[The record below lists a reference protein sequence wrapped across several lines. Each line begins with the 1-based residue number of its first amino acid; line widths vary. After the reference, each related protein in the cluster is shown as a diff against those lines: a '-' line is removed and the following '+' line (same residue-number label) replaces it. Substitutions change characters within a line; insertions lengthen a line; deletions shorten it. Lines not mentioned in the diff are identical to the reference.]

1 VNDIGVV
8 EVEKKFIEKTGT
20 KNDRE
25 LGFVTLDSF
34 VDSLKAFTFKCINRS
49 NVVQVYEKQGEKI
62 IKGLFDAFS
71 DDTFNKDN
79 LLLPVEFRGT
89 EENKESKERMIADY
103 ISGMMDS
110 YAVQVFQNFYG
121 KSASDIIY
129 DVNYF
134 RDYKP
139 KS

>member
-8 EVEKKFIEKTGT
+8 EVDKKFIEKTGT

-25 LGFVTLDSF
+25 LGFVTLDNF

-49 NVVQVYEKQGEKI
+49 NVVQIYEKQGEKI

-71 DDTFNKDN
+71 DNTFNKDN
-79 LLLPVEFRGT
+79 LLLPVEFRETG
-89 EENKESKERMIADY
+89 ESKESKE
-103 ISGMMDS
+103 SMMDS
-110 YAVQVFQNFYG
+110 YAVQVFQNLYG

-139 KS
+139 RS

>member
-1 VNDIGVV
+1 
-8 EVEKKFIEKTGT
+8 
-20 KNDRE
+20 E
-25 LGFVTLDSF
+25 LGFVTLDNF

-49 NVVQVYEKQGEKI
+49 NVVQIYEKQGEKI

-71 DDTFNKDN
+71 DNTFNKDN
-79 LLLPVEFRGT
+79 LLLPVEFRETG
-89 EENKESKERMIADY
+89 ESKESKERMIADY

-110 YAVQVFQNFYG
+110 YAVQVFQNLYG

-139 KS
+139 RS